1 MGATTSTLL
10 PMSEQPHPDG
20 VRLLPWW
27 PRPAVVDA
35 IIVGLILIALLTR
48 ALANEPIDH
57 DGEWIGAFTGL
68 GVIATRRRFPVPSL
82 VVALTVT
89 FTVVVFTN
97 EPTMLMFA
105 ALFPLFSISE
115 RYEAKWAAL
124 ACGITVLVFAV
135 TVLGLIDDRV
145 LGGPA
150 LAAIAWPGFVAS
162 AGAALRAIKIN
173 VATAQ
178 EQARRAEA
186 DREREAERR
195 VVEERLRIARDVHD
209 LVGHHLAVINVQSGV
224 AGHLL
229 ASDPQAAGAAIEVT
243 RESAAV
249 AVAQLGELLGV
260 LRAEDDGSPVSPTPS
275 LDAIDSLITSFGA
288 SGLHVEH
295 TMVGAPR
302 ALSQSSEVAAYRI
315 IQEALT
321 NAHKHGD
328 GAAVVEQVFDPE
340 QFTLIVSNRVGADS
354 AGNADRTGYG
364 LAGMRERVE
373 AVDGTLTV
381 DDTNDRFCVT
391 ATIPSQEER

>member
-1 MGATTSTLL
+1 MADTTSTLL

-35 IIVGLILIALLTR
+35 TLVGLILFALVARGLS
-48 ALANEPIDH
+48 NEPIDH
-57 DGEWIGAFTGL
+57 DVEWVGAITGL
-68 GVIATRRRFPVPSL
+68 VVIPSRRRFPVPAL
-82 VVALTVT
+82 VAALSVT
-89 FTVVVFTN
+89 FGVVVFTN

-105 ALFPLFSISE
+105 ALFPLFTVSE

-124 ACGITVLVFAV
+124 AGGITVLVFAV
-135 TVLGLIDDRV
+135 TVLGLIDDRL

-150 LAAIAWPGFVAS
+150 LAAIAWPAFVAS

-186 DREREAERR
+186 DRERDAERR

-229 ASDPQAAGAAIEVT
+229 ESDPEAAGTAIEVT
-243 RESAAV
+243 RESAAI
-249 AVAQLGELLGV
+249 AVDQLGELLGV
-260 LRAEDDGSPVSPTPS
+260 LRAEESGGPVSPTPS
-275 LDAIDSLITSFGA
+275 LDAIDDLISSFGA
-288 SGLHVEH
+288 SGLRVEH
-295 TMVGAPR
+295 TTAGSPR
-302 ALSQSSEVAAYRI
+302 PLSESAEVAAYRI
-315 IQEALT
+315 VQEALT

-328 GAAVVEQVFDPE
+328 GAATVQQVFE
-340 QFTLIVSNRVGADS
+340 ARGLTLTVSNR
-354 AGNADRTGYG
+354 AGSDATGGTGYG

-373 AVDGTLTV
+373 AVGGTLTV
-381 DDTNDRFCVT
+381 DDADNRFAVT
-391 ATIPSQEER
+391 ASIPFQDEP